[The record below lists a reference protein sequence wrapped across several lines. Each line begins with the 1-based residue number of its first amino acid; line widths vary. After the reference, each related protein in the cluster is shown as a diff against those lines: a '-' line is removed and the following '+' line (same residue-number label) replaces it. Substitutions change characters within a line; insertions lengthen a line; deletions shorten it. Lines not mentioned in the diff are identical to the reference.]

1 MDLLVFLLGEWLA
14 YLAYTKVK
22 QVSKVTLLK
31 AVLPNHSLHRKMV
44 TLILHIKVHFSITFT
59 NVIHY
64 YNTTIR

>member
-44 TLILHIKVHFSITFT
+44 TFSVRIVNLTE
-59 NVIHY
+59 
-64 YNTTIR
+64 